1 VLTEIGAVHI
11 VDDDAVIRDALA
23 WLCASRGLK
32 AVTYAS
38 AEDFLE
44 RYSEDRGPCCL
55 LLDIRMSGMSGLEL
69 QDKLRELNIAV
80 PIIFL
85 TGHADVPLAVNALK
99 HGAHDFLEKPF
110 NDNELVDRLID
121 CLEHEA
127 KHLAT
132 LDEQASIAERLSSL
146 TPREREV
153 MELMLAGKYNKV
165 IADELKV
172 TTRTVE
178 VHRARLLEK
187 MGVRSAL
194 ELAQLLAARSR

>member
-1 VLTEIGAVHI
+1 MLTDAGVVHI
-11 VDDDAVIRDALA
+11 VDDDEVIREALA

-32 AVTYAS
+32 AITYAS

-44 RYSEDRGPCCL
+44 RFCEERGPRCL
-55 LLDIRMSGMSGLEL
+55 LLDIRMEGMSGLQL
-69 QDKLRELNIAV
+69 QHKLHELNISM

-110 NDNELVDRLID
+110 IDNELVDRLID
-121 CLEHEA
+121 CLKHEA
-127 KHLAT
+127 RHLAT
-132 LDEQASIAERLSSL
+132 LNEQASLAERLSSL

-153 MELMLAGKYNKV
+153 MELILAGKYNRV

-172 TTRTVE
+172 TMRTVE

-187 MGVRSAL
+187 MRVRSAL
-194 ELAQLLAARSR
+194 ELAQLLVARSR

>member
-1 VLTEIGAVHI
+1 MLTEIGAVHI